1 MCLTV
6 ILAEAGEIHA
16 DVGPETVRV
25 TTLGTMARGSLV
37 NLERPMRADGRFGGH
52 FVQGHVDAIGH
63 IEDLR
68 ADAEF
73 HWMTVV
79 FPTELAAYIVHKG
92 SIAVDGISLTVAG
105 LGADRFDVQVVPYH
119 DRAHQ
124 PEARAGARPRESRVR
139 HHREIRRARRAA
151 RGADAGG
158 RAPRRGEALIMEIAK
173 GARKRRGPFARIED
187 AIAEIRAG
195 RMVIVVDDEGR
206 ENEGDLTIAA
216 EKITAEAITFMAR
229 YGCGLICLSMTPERL
244 DELEIPLMVANNSS
258 RFDTAFCVPIEAKGR
273 TTTGISAGD
282 RAATVRAAIDP
293 ATRPADLARPG
304 HMFPLRSRTGGVTVR
319 AGQTEAAV
327 DLARIAGLYPA
338 GVICEIMNEDGT
350 MARVPELTRFAKR
363 HGLLVVTIADLIKYR
378 MRTESLVKR
387 VASAQLPTRYGPFTV
402 HAFENLVDNQ
412 THVAL
417 VCGDIGDGKNVL
429 VRVHSQCLTG
439 DVLHSIRCDC
449 GAQLDTAMQRIAAEG
464 RGVLLYLN
472 QEGRGIGLANK
483 IRAYELQD
491 EGFDT
496 VEANERLGFKADQR
510 DYGMGVQILRELGVR
525 MMRLLS
531 NNPRKL
537 VGIEGYGL
545 SVSEWLP
552 LEIPASD
559 STRRYLKTKKDKLGH
574 KLSSV

>member
-1 MCLTV
+1 
-6 ILAEAGEIHA
+6 
-16 DVGPETVRV
+16 
-25 TTLGTMARGSLV
+25 
-37 NLERPMRADGRFGGH
+37 
-52 FVQGHVDAIGH
+52 
-63 IEDLR
+63 
-68 ADAEF
+68 
-73 HWMTVV
+73 
-79 FPTELAAYIVHKG
+79 
-92 SIAVDGISLTVAG
+92 
-105 LGADRFDVQVVPYH
+105 
-119 DRAHQ
+119 
-124 PEARAGARPRESRVR
+124 
-139 HHREIRRARRAA
+139 
-151 RGADAGG
+151 
-158 RAPRRGEALIMEIAK
+158 MEIAK
-173 GARKRRGPFARIED
+173 GARKRPSPFARIED
-187 AIAEIRAG
+187 AVEAIRSG
-195 RMVIVVDDEGR
+195 RMVIVIDDEDR

-216 EKITAEAITFMAR
+216 DKVTPEAINFMAR
-229 YGCGLICLSMTPERL
+229 YGRGLICLSMTPERL
-244 DELEIPLMVANNSS
+244 DELEIPLMVSQNSS
-258 RFDTAFCVPIEAKGR
+258 RFETAFCVPIEAKAS
-273 TTTGISAGD
+273 TTTGISASD

-293 ATRPADLARPG
+293 ATRPSDLARPG

-350 MARVPELTRFAKR
+350 MARVPDLTKFAKK
-363 HGLLVVTIADLIKYR
+363 HGLLLVTIADLIKYR
-378 MRTESLVKR
+378 MRTESLVRR
-387 VASAQLPTRYGPFTV
+387 VASAKLPTKYGAFTV
-402 HAFENLVDNQ
+402 HAFENQIDKQ
-412 THVAL
+412 THIAL
-417 VCGDIGDGKNVL
+417 VCGDITDGRDIM

-449 GAQLDTAMQRIAAEG
+449 GAQLDTAMERIAAEG

-510 DYGMGVQILRELGVR
+510 DYGMGVQILREIGVR
-525 MMRLLS
+525 TMRLLS

-559 STRRYLKTKKDKLGH
+559 STRKYLKTKKDKLGH